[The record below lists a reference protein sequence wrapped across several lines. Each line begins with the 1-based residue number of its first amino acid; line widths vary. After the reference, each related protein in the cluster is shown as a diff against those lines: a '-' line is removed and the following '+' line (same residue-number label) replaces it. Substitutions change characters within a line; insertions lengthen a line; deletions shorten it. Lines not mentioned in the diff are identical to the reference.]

1 MTDLTIPV
9 LVLEFQM
16 RSLYVQQL
24 LQAEAGI
31 KEYDASWLKN
41 TGEVM
46 RDATGKFAKKGA
58 TVDTPQQPQ
67 AGIMPGTMQMPGL
80 GQAQQMTW
88 TAMDMLQ
95 NGSEITGDL
104 IQGLVQD
111 PGFRQRAGL
120 VAGLAGAKALEKILE
135 KSKIDPRLEDKLNDF
150 IAEATE
156 KLADEYGDD
165 KDPFA
170 QAIRTAG
177 TDEPPQGVPF
187 QQRMEYDLAKY
198 QAYTEAL
205 KNPKKYDKKK
215 ELMGKAV
222 KASIPVVVYLGLTLG
237 PEVIIGLAMKESLE
251 AILVSAAVGQAVSF
265 GANKAMDKANI
276 ENVWVRAGID
286 LAIGIAAGGLLA
298 SNKHFKVLSK
308 ADQVTRQG
316 KKIAETAIKNTDE
329 GTFYDKLSKPV
340 KEFMDARSKDILE
353 SVKPLQEIK
362 PTGIKLPE
370 MKDIGWISKGK
381 FFQNSVLSIPKE
393 LRSLPPGFMDD
404 LIVKGGKQLES
415 LQGGANQIMSTVID
429 GVERKILLAKGKV
442 SRGVDAAGEAIEDA
456 FLWLLPKGMDAL
468 DTSAK
473 WVDDVAKKMDDIYE
487 NKIKTFRPKVE
498 QDIDNLKQSI
508 SDGIDN
514 LKIDVSMKID
524 EIGQSFDDGLDS
536 AKKAGQ
542 KWVDDTVETLEK
554 KTQVN
559 KQFVK
564 EAEEK
569 AEKRIE
575 DMFDS
580 LEDLY
585 KNKVQ
590 TIKPSIKKEMD
601 ELADHLSLEI
611 DKLKIPDLAAKFKG
625 KKAIADQWA
634 KDVSESMETF
644 YNNEVKNLKQDI
656 KKQVE
661 DLQKIA
667 SEGVGKAKT
676 KAQDYRKVTKQWSDD
691 ASKALKEL
699 YENEVKNFQPN
710 LQKEMAELKS
720 LVSKQVGKLKKST
733 SLTAENVSKWVD
745 DVSGTLKKLYKEK
758 SASLMQEV
766 NEKAEKFRQDFSSK
780 LNEFNTKLSQ
790 KIESVKD
797 LSSQAQDKILSEFV
811 NTYINSFLF

>member
-9 LVLEFQM
+9 LVLEFQA

-67 AGIMPGTMQMPGL
+67 AGVMPGTMQMPGL

-88 TAMDMLQ
+88 TAMDMLK

-187 QQRMEYDLAKY
+187 QQRMEYDIAKY

-215 ELMGKAV
+215 ELIGKAV
-222 KASIPVVVYLGLTLG
+222 KASIPVVAYLGLTLG
-237 PEVIIGLAMKESLE
+237 PEVIIGLVMKESLE

-276 ENVWVRAGID
+276 ENPWVRAGID
-286 LAIGIAAGGLLA
+286 LAVGIGAGGLLA

-308 ADQVTRQG
+308 ADQATRQG

-340 KEFMDARSKDILE
+340 KEFMDARSKDILD

-381 FFQNSVLSIPKE
+381 FFQNSVLAIPKE

-429 GVERKILLAKGKV
+429 GVERKILFAKGKV
-442 SRGVDAAGEAIEDA
+442 FRGVDAAGEAIEDA

-468 DTSAK
+468 DTSAT
-473 WVDDVAKKMDDIYE
+473 WVDDVARKMDDIYE

-508 SDGIDN
+508 SD
-514 LKIDVSMKID
+514 
-524 EIGQSFDDGLDS
+524 EIGQSFNDGLDS
-536 AKKAGQ
+536 AKKAAQEWADNTVETIEKKAKESLKFAQEDGLNRLDDVLESIDPQ
-542 KWVDDTVETLEK
+542 KWVDDIT
-554 KTQVN
+554 
-559 KQFVK
+559 
-564 EAEEK
+564 
-569 AEKRIE
+569 
-575 DMFDS
+575 DS
-580 LEDLY
+580 VQDLY

-625 KKAIADQWA
+625 KKAIADQWV
-634 KDVSESMETF
+634 KDVSDSMETF
-644 YNNEVKNLKQDI
+644 YNNEVKNLKQNI

-667 SEGVGKAKT
+667 SEGVGNAKN
-676 KAQDYRKVTKQWSDD
+676 KAQDYQKLTKQWSDD

-720 LVSKQVGKLKKST
+720 LISKQVGKLKKST
-733 SLTAENVSKWVD
+733 SLTAENISKWVD

-758 SASLMQEV
+758 AASLTQRV
-766 NEKAEKFRQDFSSK
+766 NEKAKKFKQDFSDK
-780 LNEFNTKLSQ
+780 LSEFNTKLSQ

-811 NTYINSFLF
+811 NAYVNSL